1 MWNSVRYS
9 NPLLFLRGELKI
21 TAIYID
27 VYIYRE
33 REREKERERETERQ
47 REFYFNP
54 NVTAAYFSVTIKS
67 NKHKTVKL

>member
-27 VYIYRE
+27 VYIYIERE
-33 REREKERERETERQ
+33 RERKRERERQ
-47 REFYFNP
+47 RDRESFILTQMLQQHIF
-54 NVTAAYFSVTIKS
+54 
-67 NKHKTVKL
+67 LLQ

>member
-27 VYIYRE
+27 VYIYIE
-33 REREKERERETERQ
+33 REREKERETDRETERVL
-47 REFYFNP
+47 F
-54 NVTAAYFSVTIKS
+54 
-67 NKHKTVKL
+67 